1 MRQSMTRPTR
11 AELARHAP
19 ALACYFFL
27 TLAVESSTTPL
38 ALVRNRALA
47 WDETPEGAN
56 RFYAFVFAVATLK
69 PLYASVS
76 DRSRARGGTR
86 AAHVALGCAVALAG
100 ALSRRHPLETAPRPA
115 REKNPTAVRMRK
127 IHLHGNCCELM
138 EIVFQRQSIEC

>member
-86 AAHVALGCAVALAG
+86 AVAH
-100 ALSRRHPLETAPRPA
+100 RR
-115 REKNPTAVRMRK
+115 V
-127 IHLHGNCCELM
+127 
-138 EIVFQRQSIEC
+138 QRL